1 LARHNIICGLDIGT
15 SNIRLA
21 VAQINPGQEKPQII
35 GVGQAL
41 SFGVRKGIVVD
52 IEETVRGIK
61 QAIEE
66 AERSM
71 DFGVENI
78 FVNIGG
84 NHISCRLSKGVVA
97 VSRAD
102 GEISEE
108 DTERAIKAAQAVSIP
123 QNREIIHAIPRSF
136 SVDSEKYIKDPVGMT
151 GVRLESD
158 VILIEGSTP
167 FIKNLHKC
175 LHEGEIE
182 PSGMVL
188 STLAS
193 SKAVLSKRQKEL
205 GVLVLDFGGG
215 TTGMTVYEEGDVIY
229 TCVLPIGGSHI
240 TNDIA
245 IGLRTSV
252 DIAERVKL
260 EYGTLHVGEIGKKE
274 TVDLTK
280 FGKDEEGIFPRK
292 FIAEIIQAR
301 FFEIFDLV
309 NRELKRIDRQG
320 LLPAGIV
327 MVGGGAK
334 MPGLVDL
341 AKSELRLPAQISF
354 PANIDGIMN
363 RIDDP
368 SFATAVGLVLWG
380 MREDSATWDARPA
393 FPLGK
398 GFFDSIKRIFKNFMP

>member
-35 GVGQAL
+35 GVGQAP

-136 SVDSEKYIKDPVGMT
+136 SVDNEKYIKDPVGMT

-158 VILIEGSTP
+158 VILIEGATP

-175 LHEGEIE
+175 LHEAEID
-182 PSGMVL
+182 PAGMVL

-252 DIAERVKL
+252 DIAERAKL
-260 EYGTLHVGEIGKKE
+260 EYGTLHLGEIGKKE

-280 FGKDEEGIFPRK
+280 FSKDEEGVFPRK

-301 FFEIFDLV
+301 FHEIFDLV

-327 MVGGGAK
+327 MVGAGAK
-334 MPGLVDL
+334 IPGLVDL
-341 AKSELRLPAQISF
+341 AKNELRLPAQISF

-380 MREDSATWDARPA
+380 MKEDSLTRGARPV
-393 FPLGK
+393 FPLSK
-398 GFFDSIKRIFKNFMP
+398 GFLDIIKRIFKNFMP